1 MMNLQISMPTK
12 RRVDEG
18 SSADATKGLDEP
30 KVLDK
35 VDVSGKCLSKT
46 CHYSQTPQ
54 RKWRYILSHSQN
66 HILG

>member
-54 RKWRYILSHSQN
+54 RK
-66 HILG
+66 